1 MSADRADDQA
11 KAPEEHRLHRRVLF
25 RTLQVQG
32 ESKKLFFTGHVRNL
46 SLGGLFV
53 QTTSPKPV
61 GSKLRLQLP
70 IERERP
76 PIETS
81 AEVLWIQAFDVRSK
95 TPPGMGLRFTELD
108 ATSARRIE
116 KFLEV
121 NESEARRTER
131 PRPGPGRATGE
142 PSE

>member
-1 MSADRADDQA
+1 MSADGADDQA
-11 KAPEEHRLHRRVLF
+11 KAPEEQRLHRRVLF
-25 RTLQVQG
+25 RTLQVRG

-53 QTTSPKPV
+53 QTTSPRPV

-70 IERERP
+70 IERGLS

-95 TPPGMGLRFTELD
+95 TAPGMGLRFTELD
-108 ATSARRIE
+108 ARSARRIE
-116 KFLEV
+116 VFLET
-121 NESEARRTER
+121 NEAEARRTER
-131 PRPGPGRATGE
+131 VRPDPGRATGE
-142 PSE
+142 SSD